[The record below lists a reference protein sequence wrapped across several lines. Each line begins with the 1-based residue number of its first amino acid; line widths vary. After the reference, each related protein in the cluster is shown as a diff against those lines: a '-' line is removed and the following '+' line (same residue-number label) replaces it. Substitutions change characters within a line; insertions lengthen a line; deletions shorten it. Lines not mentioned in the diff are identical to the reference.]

1 MSYRFIYRLFA
12 FLIFLSLAGGAARA
26 AQTTIMDEKDVL
38 PYLERMISWRR
49 TAVTLDTSP
58 EIPRE
63 LVLKATLQQHSAQ
76 ALNASFDFARAITG
90 ILPSPPKT
98 PAAADD
104 TQDKGDEASHL
115 NRAISREQDEI
126 DQLISGLKTEQAGKR
141 RAALAGELKLAQ
153 EHLTL
158 LKAVAET
165 IGVRNVESD
174 SLPRKI
180 DQLAGTVAEVE
191 GQPGS
196 TTSTPVVT
204 SMPNAGGGPS
214 SGIVGLASKIYF
226 FEQARSTV
234 KALQNDTASLAADNT
249 ARVQVIRETVQNIMQ
264 QGRDMANPPSNNKD
278 GAKPAD
284 KKSETKSVTAAVQA
298 VAAAVQ
304 SATSTAKPA
313 APVIPVTYDDL
324 VTQMK
329 NLSKVATSL
338 SQTNKALKLCTE
350 DLSDWSNLI
359 SVRVKA
365 LEGILIF
372 RLCMLALAIVVAF
385 GLSALASKATRR
397 YVHDVRRREQIRVI
411 RKIAL
416 TVIILFILFLGF
428 FTDLNSLA
436 TFAGLVTAGVAF
448 AMKDMILS
456 VIAYFQFFSSSDIR
470 TGDTI
475 TIAGVTGRITSIGML
490 RFYMME
496 LERSDTGYLPTGR
509 VVGFANNILFQPLP
523 FFRQTP
529 GTNFVWNE
537 INVSL
542 SPDIDHAVAYKKLN
556 DILKEIY
563 ANHQGIIRTS
573 EEALQKFAP
582 FKLGVSEPQTH
593 FKFTNLGV
601 VFVIRYAVE
610 RDMAQTLHLQI
621 TNELIAAARKDPDLK
636 IQHVS

>member
-1 MSYRFIYRLFA
+1 MLRKSYKFPALLLFIT
-12 FLIFLSLAGGAARA
+12 LAGSAARA
-26 AQTTIMDEKDVL
+26 AQTSIMDEKDVL
-38 PYLERMISWRR
+38 PYLERMISWHR

-63 LVLKATLQQHSAQ
+63 LVLKATLQQHSAL
-76 ALNASFDFARAITG
+76 ALNASFDFARALTG
-90 ILPSPPKT
+90 ILPPPVKT
-98 PAAADD
+98 PVVTDD
-104 TQDKGDEASHL
+104 KQDKGDEASHL
-115 NRAISREQDEI
+115 NRVIVREQDEI
-126 DQLISGLKTEQAGKR
+126 EQLLSDLKTEQVGKR

-153 EHLTL
+153 EHLIL
-158 LKAVAET
+158 LKSVAET

-174 SLPRKI
+174 SLTRKI

-191 GQPGS
+191 GQSAAGTAASAVAP
-196 TTSTPVVT
+196 TPAA
-204 SMPNAGGGPS
+204 SGGPS

-226 FEQARSTV
+226 FSQARSTV
-234 KALQNDTASLAADNT
+234 KALQNDTSSLAADNT

-264 QGRDMANPPSNNKD
+264 QGRDMANPPV
-278 GAKPAD
+278 AKPTEN
-284 KKSETKSVTAAVQA
+284 KSETKSVTAAVQA

-304 SATSTAKPA
+304 SATSSAKSS
-313 APVIPVTYDDL
+313 APVIPPTYDDL

-350 DLSDWSNLI
+350 DLSDWSDLI
-359 SVRVKA
+359 SVRIKA
-365 LEGILIF
+365 LVANLIF
-372 RLCMLALAIVVAF
+372 RLCMLALAIIVTF
-385 GLSALASKATRR
+385 GLSALTSKATRR
-397 YVHDVRRREQIRVI
+397 YVHDIRRREQIRVI
-411 RKIAL
+411 RKIVL

-556 DILKEIY
+556 EILKVIY

-610 RDMAQTLHLQI
+610 RDMAQSLHLQI

>member
-12 FLIFLSLAGGAARA
+12 FLIFLSLAAGAARA

-284 KKSETKSVTAAVQA
+284 KKNETKSVTAAVQA